1 MAAALVTAVT
11 SLTSRQAATY
21 ADGCVGVVHVLAVVK
36 EGLYVKVLRR
46 LHFNFRQQGLPHNTA
61 STAAVAAHR

>member
-1 MAAALVTAVT
+1 MASALVAAVS
-11 SLTSRQAATY
+11 SLTSRQPATY
-21 ADGCVGVVHVLAVVK
+21 SDSCIGVVHVLAVVK

-46 LHFNFRQQGLPHNTA
+46 LHVNFRQQGLPHNTA